1 MRRPAARLG
10 SGGGAA
16 DQRRP
21 LLQRLLAAII
31 PIAEDHGASGAPWAH
46 QPRAA
51 RAAGAF
57 GSGQL
62 GQSHLW
68 GGTSACKQFRKGP
81 RHATKQRCGAGGQ
94 VWAQQKCCAP
104 FHAVAGTIRSACIR
118 DAKQSLF
125 PNASEP
131 AAQRATQPEDTIVGT
146 RWGPQPGLQHAGMTQ
161 AALRLLLQ
169 AAAAP
174 AAELAGGG
182 GGGGGDGGSTL
193 VHLYSTA
200 QSSDVGT
207 GKRF

>member
-1 MRRPAARLG
+1 MPPALHLSKLIGQELGPAMARTCVVRRPAARLG

-57 GSGQL
+57 GSG
-62 GQSHLW
+62 SW
-68 GGTSACKQFRKGP
+68 GK
-81 RHATKQRCGAGGQ
+81 ATCGAVPPPASNSGRSPDTPQSDEAALGGRIGRKH
-94 VWAQQKCCAP
+94 KCCAP

-125 PNASEP
+125 PTPVSPPLNARPSP
-131 AAQRATQPEDTIVGT
+131 KIQSSA
-146 RWGPQPGLQHAGMTQ
+146 
-161 AALRLLLQ
+161 
-169 AAAAP
+169 
-174 AAELAGGG
+174 LAGGPSLG
-182 GGGGGDGGSTL
+182 CSMR
-193 VHLYSTA
+193 A
-200 QSSDVGT
+200 
-207 GKRF
+207 